1 MVVKA
6 SRGGKRRAPIEVPK
20 KEQSEGNQ
28 MSNELLMKLKRRRGK
43 QDEGKLPE
51 FIDCGN

>member
-6 SRGGKRRAPIEVPK
+6 SRGGKRRAPIEVQK
-20 KEQSEGNQ
+20 KEQSEVF
-28 MSNELLMKLKRRRGK
+28 NEFFMKMKSRRRK
-43 QDEGKLPE
+43 RDEGKLPE